1 MAHGHR
7 RRHVSASSRAGRGV
21 VAWGIVGLGAGF
33 GLLVGFGVPW
43 PKALLGTVGLL
54 IVLLIA
60 YALELSGL
68 MRPTPEQPPGSDRH
82 QPPGS
87 HRPPGRPDEPPTP

>member
-7 RRHVSASSRAGRGV
+7 RHVRASAHASRGV

-43 PKALLGTVGLL
+43 PKALLGTIGLL
-54 IVLLIA
+54 VVLLIA

-68 MRPTPEQPPGSDRH
+68 MRPTPEAPRPTDQNP
-82 QPPGS
+82 PPGS
-87 HRPPGRPDEPPTP
+87 HGSTGPPHEPPTP

>member
-7 RRHVSASSRAGRGV
+7 RRHVSASGRPGRGV
-21 VAWGIVGLGAGF
+21 VAWGIVGLAAGF

-68 MRPTPEQPPGSDRH
+68 MRPTPEQSPGSDRH
-82 QPPGS
+82 RPPGS

>member
-7 RRHVSASSRAGRGV
+7 RRHVSASKQAGRGV

-43 PKALLGTVGLL
+43 PKAVLGTFGLL
-54 IVLLIA
+54 VVLLIA
-60 YALELSGL
+60 YALEMSGL
-68 MRPTPEQPPGSDRH
+68 MRPTPEQPRRSDR

-87 HRPPGRPDEPPTP
+87 QGPPHEPPIH